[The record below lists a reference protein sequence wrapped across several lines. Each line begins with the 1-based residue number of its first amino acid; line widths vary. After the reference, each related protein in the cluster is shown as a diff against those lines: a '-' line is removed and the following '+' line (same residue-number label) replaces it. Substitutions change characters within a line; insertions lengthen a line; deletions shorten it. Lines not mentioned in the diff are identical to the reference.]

1 MFKSGI
7 VLEEMIII
15 LLHKEKRYNQIVI
28 LCSMEYVSLNMFTC
42 LHYG

>member
-15 LLHKEKRYNQIVI
+15 LLHKEKHYNKIVI
-28 LCSMEYVSLNMFTC
+28 LCSMEYLSLNTFTC
-42 LHYG
+42 LRYG